1 MLDDFDIDFI
11 VDDEDFWKEK
21 DEPDERDLEPDEES
35 VKTDNLIHD
44 ALHKNLVHLEKYDLD
59 QCFGNEC
66 PQYFEA
72 DTIAEVLDYVKKMK
86 IKAILIFV
94 GGNPQMSEVQEAVD
108 AIKPYCTEECMN
120 GKFLFGCGT
129 EPTER
134 ESKFR
139 MLLLFE
145 LIQSDSQNESENEFG
160 EDIAFRKKRVL

>member
-44 ALHKNLVHLEKYDLD
+44 ALHKNLVHLEKYDID
-59 QCFGNEC
+59 QCFGNKC
-66 PQYFEA
+66 PHYFEA

-108 AIKPYCTEECMN
+108 AIKLYCTEECMD
-120 GKFLFGCGT
+120 GRFLFGCGT

-160 EDIAFRKKRVL
+160 EDIAFRKRRIL